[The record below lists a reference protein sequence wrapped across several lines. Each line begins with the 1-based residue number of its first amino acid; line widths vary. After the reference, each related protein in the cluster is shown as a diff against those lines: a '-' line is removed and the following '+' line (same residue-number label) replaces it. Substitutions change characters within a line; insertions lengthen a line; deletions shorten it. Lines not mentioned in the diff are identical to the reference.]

1 MSLIK
6 NNYMQKQQILCRG
19 IQILTFDCATLR
31 NWYIRWPGVDKGHA
45 FAWILFFE
53 TQFSLH
59 SGLL

>member
-1 MSLIK
+1 
-6 NNYMQKQQILCRG
+6 MQKQQILCSG

-31 NWYIRWPGVDKGHA
+31 NWYIRWPGVNKGHA